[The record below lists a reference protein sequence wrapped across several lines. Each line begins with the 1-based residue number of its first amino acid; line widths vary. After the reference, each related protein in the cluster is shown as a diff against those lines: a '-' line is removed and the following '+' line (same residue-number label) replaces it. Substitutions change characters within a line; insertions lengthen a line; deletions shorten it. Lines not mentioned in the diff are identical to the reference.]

1 MTTLHNREINNGL
14 TKKSVPVDLHCH
26 STYSDGAFSV
36 KDLLDLA
43 KANGGKYIAL
53 TDHDTLSGITEAR
66 AYANELG
73 LNFIAGVEISVTW
86 SSSLVHIIGLN
97 VNENDATFVQN
108 LQQLQNG
115 RISRGEKIA
124 AKLAKLK
131 IPNAFEGAMKYC
143 SNPLAISRTHFIR
156 FLSDNGYASSAS
168 KAFDK
173 YLAPG
178 KPAYVAHEW
187 ASLENAVNWITSSGG
202 IAVIAHPCRYKFT
215 RTKLLK
221 LITDFK
227 NCGGSGIEVVSSS
240 HSLDNALQMAQIAR
254 ECDLLASI
262 GSDFHNTT
270 NNFACASVGINHPL
284 PENCTPI
291 YVKLGITLS

>member
-1 MTTLHNREINNGL
+1 MSILTTFETNQAA
-14 TKKSVPVDLHCH
+14 TKNLIPVDLHCH

-36 KDLLDLA
+36 IDLLNMA

-53 TDHDTLSGITEAR
+53 TDHDTVAGIAAAR
-66 AYANELG
+66 TYAKEIG

-86 SSSLVHIIGLN
+86 NSSLVHIIGLN
-97 VNENDATFVQN
+97 INENDTTFVHN

-115 RISRGEKIA
+115 RITRGEKIA
-124 AKLAKLK
+124 AKLAKLG
-131 IPNAFEGAMKYC
+131 IPNAFAGAMQYC
-143 SNPLAISRTHFIR
+143 SNPKAISRTHFIR
-156 FLSDNGYASSAS
+156 FLMANGYAQTTT

-187 ASLENAVNWITSSGG
+187 ANLEDAVNWITNSGG
-202 IAVIAHPCRYKFT
+202 VAVIAHPCRYKFT

-227 NCGGSGIEVVSSS
+227 NYGGLGIEVVSSS
-240 HSLDNALQMAQIAR
+240 HSLDDALRMAHLAQ

-270 NNFACASVGINHPL
+270 NNFTRSCVGINHPL
-284 PENCTPI
+284 PDNCTPI
-291 YVKLGITLS
+291 YTKLGIAF

>member
-1 MTTLHNREINNGL
+1 MTTLNYPEANL
-14 TKKSVPVDLHCH
+14 SKKLVPVDLHCH
-26 STYSDGAFSV
+26 STYSDGAFNV

-43 KANGGKYIAL
+43 KSNGGKYIAL

-66 AYANELG
+66 IYAKEID
-73 LNFIAGVEISVTW
+73 LNFIAGVEVSVTW

-97 VNENDATFVQN
+97 VNENDASFVQN

-115 RISRGEKIA
+115 RITRGEKIA
-124 AKLAKLK
+124 AKLAKIG
-131 IPNAFEGAMKYC
+131 IPNAFDGAMKYC
-143 SNPLAISRTHFIR
+143 ANPRALSRTHFLR
-156 FLSDNGYASSAS
+156 FLTENGYAKANR
-168 KAFDK
+168 AFDK

-178 KPAYVAHEW
+178 KPAFVAHEW
-187 ASLENAVNWITSSGG
+187 ASLENAVKWITGSGG

-227 NCGGSGIEVVSSS
+227 SYGGIGIEVVSSS
-240 HSLDNALQMAQIAR
+240 HSLGDALSMAHIAK
-254 ECDLLASI
+254 ECSLLASI

-270 NNFACASVGINHPL
+270 NNYAGASVGINHPL
-284 PENCTPI
+284 PDNCTPI
-291 YVKLGITLS
+291 YAKLGITL